1 MNDCDRKRE
10 TVIKE
15 GIKQNLVANKK
26 FSNKLLNDK
35 TRKEYQIGVANWF
48 SVLED
53 LEISYVDTL
62 QKKRG

>member
-35 TRKEYQIGVANWF
+35 TRKEYQIGVAN
-48 SVLED
+48 
-53 LEISYVDTL
+53 
-62 QKKRG
+62 